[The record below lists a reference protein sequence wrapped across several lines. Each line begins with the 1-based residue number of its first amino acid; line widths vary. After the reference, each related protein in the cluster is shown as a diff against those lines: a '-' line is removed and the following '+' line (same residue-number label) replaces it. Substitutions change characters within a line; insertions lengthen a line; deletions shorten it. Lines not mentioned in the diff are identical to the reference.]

1 MAIEKLLY
9 PNVTRW
15 MYFDNTMVLSI
26 LPSGE
31 VAFGADR
38 EIMILDRET
47 LKVKQIFTSSEALE
61 FVKRFHYFTDPST
74 LESRILVK
82 KHSSHTIS
90 ERLYELKRDA
100 NTGLYSQTFLGFSQD
115 ILYDI
120 WFDFEMTGMNKAVS
134 VYLNRAYVW
143 ENFNEVIDY
152 SHDLKY
158 ALLNR

>member
-1 MAIEKLLY
+1 
-9 PNVTRW
+9 

-31 VAFGADR
+31 VVFGADR

-47 LKVKQIFTSSEALE
+47 LMVKQIFTSSEALE
-61 FVKRFHYFTDPST
+61 WVKRFHYFTDPST

-100 NTGLYSQTFLGFSQD
+100 NTGLYS
-115 ILYDI
+115 
-120 WFDFEMTGMNKAVS
+120 
-134 VYLNRAYVW
+134 
-143 ENFNEVIDY
+143 
-152 SHDLKY
+152 
-158 ALLNR
+158 